1 MMRKK
6 YYQTPQITMVA
17 IQTVSFIVQSPTLT
31 IHNNDSEYPDGD
43 DDYKDPF
50 DAD

>member
-1 MMRKK
+1 MSKE
-6 YYQTPQITMVA
+6 YITPQMEA
-17 IQTVSFIVQSPTLT
+17 IAMEKFTLNNQSPTLT